1 MDSFVSSRWRPM
13 QPKDVGECVEIV
25 ASHPVIGPRYGS
37 AIADLRKAWFRLLA
51 SDAMLT
57 GVFEE
62 TEGGRIRPWCVGVS
76 VIVTDDFLAELKKPP
91 LSWVGPELARRVARD
106 ESPLL
111 SARGLCE
118 ANMADGLNLVVW
130 EGCIRAGYEDRPE
143 LFHHIM
149 DGFLDSHRGYLWKE
163 IVASSAESVDRLE
176 RTLYSGGRLWDP
188 AAGRYLEAVERDL
201 REVVGE
207 PHIVGMTRD
216 LARARQSQWVDAL
229 FHYRPP
235 QVGFSRAEQQLL
247 LRALRNEAGT
257 DQELAAALRVSI
269 PTVKKMW
276 LSIYCRAAGL
286 PELAPDGGE
295 PERELAHR
303 GKEKRRRLLA
313 YLRDRPEELR
323 PLSRKAVATRGFT
336 PSRSSTP
343 P

>member
-13 QPKDVGECVEIV
+13 QPKDVRECVEIV
-25 ASHPVIGPRYGS
+25 ASHPVVAPRYGA
-37 AIADLRKAWFRLLA
+37 AIADLPKAWLRLLT

-62 TEGGRIRPWCVGVS
+62 TEGGRIRPWCIGVS

-91 LSWVGPELARRVARD
+91 LSWIGPELARRLAWD

-111 SARGLCE
+111 SARHLRE
-118 ANMADGLNLVVW
+118 ANMAGGLNAVVW
-130 EGCIRAGYEDRPE
+130 EGCIRAGYEDRPD

-149 DGFLDSHRGYLWKE
+149 AGFLDSHRGYLWKE
-163 IVASSAESVDRLE
+163 LLASDSESVDRLQ

-188 AAGRYLEAVERDL
+188 AAGRYAEAVERDL
-201 REVVGE
+201 QGVFGE
-207 PHIVGMTRD
+207 PHIVGVTRD
-216 LARARQSQWVDAL
+216 IARVRQGNWVDAL

-235 QVGFSRAEQQLL
+235 QIGFSRAEQLL
-247 LRALRNEAGT
+247 LLTALRNEAGT
-257 DQELAAALRVSI
+257 DQDLAAALGVSM

-295 PERELAHR
+295 PGHESVHR

-313 YLRDRPEELR
+313 YLRDHPEELR
-323 PLSRKAVATRGFT
+323 PLSRKAIATRGFT